1 MYLLSP
7 EFFLKLS
14 LSRFTTIYWASCM
27 AWILGKT
34 RRLSPCPHG
43 LCKCH
48 RESLY
53 NQIRDEK
60 NNIRGRS
67 HSPTST
73 PPNKVKEL
81 ILKFFRVLLA
91 HFPAVVKFSACS
103 FLLFWITC
111 GIARRTEAWRMQA
124 GKKKKKGAFANDW
137 LKPVVAGQNQGFQL
151 QATETNS
158 DGFKKR
164 NFSKSYRIIPE
175 KAEKQDQK
183 T

>member
-1 MYLLSP
+1 MLARLTSPQSWDSSFFTETLRMYVPSFPWILSQTFSVTIYYYLLS
-7 EFFLKLS
+7 
-14 LSRFTTIYWASCM
+14 
-27 AWILGKT
+27 ILYGLDTGENKAT
-34 RRLSPCPHG
+34 HG

-60 NNIRGRS
+60 NNIRGTS

-124 GKKKKKGAFANDW
+124 GKKKKKRSICKW
-137 LKPVVAGQNQGFQL
+137 L
-151 QATETNS
+151 TETS
-158 DGFKKR
+158 CSWAESGFSAASNR
-164 NFSKSYRIIPE
+164 N
-175 KAEKQDQK
+175 
-183 T
+183 